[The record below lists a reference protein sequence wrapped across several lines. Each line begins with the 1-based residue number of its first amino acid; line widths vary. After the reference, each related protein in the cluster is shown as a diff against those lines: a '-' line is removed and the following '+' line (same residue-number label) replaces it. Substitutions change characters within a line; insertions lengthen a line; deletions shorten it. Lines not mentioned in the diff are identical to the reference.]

1 MDIFGS
7 NNNST
12 TQPLVT
18 NTGFGSP
25 STTLTPTPT
34 PGSDCTKQYVKKNS
48 AGVLETCT
56 PPSSISNLYGLL
68 GGRKRRHSMKR
79 GGSFRPSTDLGVAST
94 ASPFSGGRTA
104 QPHNW
109 TGGKRRRRSSKRRT
123 RRFKCNKCSKRRRH
137 KH

>member
-1 MDIFGS
+1 MSIFGTS
-7 NNNST
+7 NT
-12 TQPLVT
+12 TQPPT
-18 NTGFGSP
+18 NTAFGYPSTTP
-25 STTLTPTPT
+25 STTLT
-34 PGSDCTKQYVKKNS
+34 PGSDCTKQYVKKNA

-56 PPSSISNLYGLL
+56 PPASFSNGFGFF
-68 GGRKRRHSMKR
+68 GGRRRRHSMKR

>member
-7 NNNST
+7 SNNSST
-12 TQPLVT
+12 TPL
-18 NTGFGSP
+18 NTGTGTP
-25 STTLTPTPT
+25 STPNS
-34 PGSDCTKQYVKKNS
+34 GECTKQYVKKNS
-48 AGVLETCT
+48 MGTFDTCT
-56 PPSSISNLYGLL
+56 PASSWSNGFGFF
-68 GGRKRRHSMKR
+68 GGRKRNCSMKR

-94 ASPFSGGRTA
+94 ASSFSGGRTA

-137 KH
+137 RH